1 MTRIIFKSFLSF
13 GVIFPGIGGAEYRLG
28 LHLWLVFLKTEAT
41 WLSVELTAEGILSLC
56 FLSFG
61 EVALE
66 EHIEVGVALLEV
78 MSSRPSSTPDEEDG
92 SGSTFRGE
100 HPGGDKRLG
109 FGSVTI
115 FILSSV
121 SSVPLSMVD
130 DFSVEKEGA
139 VELVANAESS
149 VELLLHFLRSLTLP

>member
-13 GVIFPGIGGAEYRLG
+13 GVIFPGTGVPDVRLLG
-28 LHLWLVFLKTEAT
+28 LHLLLVLRNTEAI
-41 WLSVELTAEGILSLC
+41 WFRVELTADGILSLC
-56 FLSFG
+56 FLPLG

-66 EHIEVGVALLEV
+66 EQTDVGVALLEV

-92 SGSTFRGE
+92 SGITFLGE
-100 HPGGDKRLG
+100 EPGGDSRLG
-109 FGSVTI
+109 FGRATI
-115 FILSSV
+115 RILSSV
-121 SSVPLSMVD
+121 SSVPLSIVE

-149 VELLLHFLRSLTLP
+149 VELL